1 MLASVLPEELRLV
14 VSVVI
19 LVAMFVA
26 FVREWLTPSAVA
38 TIGAASYLLFGF
50 VDEER
55 MLATFSNPAVIAI
68 AGMLVLSAAL
78 VRTGTLEALATRI
91 VALASTRPRLAV
103 IVLLGVA
110 LVASAFLNST
120 PVVVILI
127 PLVAALAVTIGASA
141 KKLLIPLSYVAIL
154 GGTCTLLGTSTSLL
168 VNSIARR
175 SGHPGFGIFD
185 ITPVGLCAAAAGIGF
200 MLVGARR
207 LLPGDGPGGE
217 ERDPEEALDII
228 TECRVTDDF
237 PELGTSRDALALLAP
252 RGIRLIDVRRSTKRP
267 ETKDAAEGGAEAGRD
282 EAKGAAPGAPDGIG
296 VGDVLVL
303 RVTRTELAT
312 LQSLDGLVT
321 GLRVRVPAADVELS
335 TRRYTIVNN
344 SPLDVVSAAR
354 APFLRSH
361 AISLTG
367 VRRHRVLAGP
377 DLRHLVLRHGDL
389 LWLEGGRN
397 DLAEIA
403 GDAFLVPSSMPP
415 AKAFRRHRAAHA
427 LSTLA
432 LVIACATFGLA
443 PLPVAAVI
451 GIGYLLAIGGLDS
464 SDAWAALDL
473 DTLVL
478 IYAMLIVG
486 AGLESTGAVDA
497 AVAGAMPLLKTL
509 PPAGVVLVLYFLTST
524 LTEAVTN
531 NGVAVI
537 MTPIA
542 LGLAEPLGVHPEAML
557 AAVLFAASASFAT
570 PVGYQT
576 NTLVHVSGNYRF
588 SEFLRIGVPMN
599 LVVGL
604 VTSFAIVWW
613 FG

>member
-1 MLASVLPEELRLV
+1 MLAFVLPDDYRLFASVAIIV
-14 VSVVI
+14 V
-19 LVAMFVA
+19 MFVA

-38 TIGAASYLLFGF
+38 TIGAASYLLLGF
-50 VDEER
+50 VDETR
-55 MLATFSNPAVIAI
+55 MLETFSNPAVIAI

-91 VALASTRPRLAV
+91 VALASKRPRLAV
-103 IVLLGVA
+103 TVLLGVA

-127 PLVAALAVTIGASA
+127 PLMGTLALTIGTSA
-141 KKLLIPLSYVAIL
+141 KKLLIPLSYIAIL

-168 VNSIARR
+168 VNSIARG

-185 ITPVGLCAAAAGIGF
+185 ITPVGLCAAAAGIAF

-207 LLPGDGPGGE
+207 LLPGDGAAGE
-217 ERDPEEALDII
+217 EQDPEEALDII
-228 TECRVTDDF
+228 TECRVTEAF
-237 PELGTSRDALALLAP
+237 AQLGTAVEELALLAP
-252 RGIRLIDVRRSTKRP
+252 RGVRLVDVRRGATAHGSGRP
-267 ETKDAAEGGAEAGRD
+267 A
-282 EAKGAAPGAPDGIG
+282 DGIRVDDG
-296 VGDVLVL
+296 LVL

-321 GLRVRVPAADVELS
+321 GLRVRAATDDGERH

-344 SPLDVVSAAR
+344 SPLDGVR
-354 APFLRSH
+354 AERAHFLRSH
-361 AISLTG
+361 AVSLVG

-377 DLRHLVLRHGDL
+377 DLRRLVLRPGDL
-389 LWLEGGRN
+389 LWLEGSKQ

-403 GDAFLVPSSMPP
+403 ADPFLVPSSMPP
-415 AKAFRRHRAAHA
+415 AKAFRRHRAVHA
-427 LSTLA
+427 LATLA
-432 LVIACATFGLA
+432 LVVAAATFGLA
-443 PLPVAAVI
+443 ALPVAAVI
-451 GIGYLLAIGGLDS
+451 GIGYLLAIGSLDS
-464 SDAWAALDL
+464 NDAWSAIDL

-486 AGLESTGAVDA
+486 AGLEGTGAMDA
-497 AVAGAMPLLKTL
+497 AVAGAMPLLNAL
-509 PPAGVVLVLYFLTST
+509 PPAGIVLVLYFLTST

-542 LGLAEPLGVHPEAML
+542 LGLAEPLGVPPEAML

-588 SEFLRIGVPMN
+588 AEFLRIGVPMN
-599 LVVGL
+599 IVVGI